1 MTTQRTPRSVPGR
14 HSADLLIDQDKLSAL
29 VGHQVRAVHLRH
41 KPGLSTR
48 AALIDPA
55 SEHPPRWVHVVY
67 PAHTDKLRNALRRRR
82 SRDQFWAREV
92 PRTIAGEQLLLAYGE
107 IDTDP
112 RLQRGLN
119 TVRDTDESVSS
130 RISTGE
136 LAVLRYNP
144 QRRLVLRREIPGT
157 DPLVVRITAR
167 PQNGVHHV
175 LAHLS
180 DAGVPLIQPL
190 AQPAHRYVTLWPWY
204 GTGDLEQVAPAES
217 APYAA
222 AAGRALAAL
231 HAAGASGGL
240 NPVLTVSGELSAV
253 AEDLAR
259 IDPEAGQ
266 RMRKL
271 ADATI
276 ARIDARTW
284 RTGVVHGDFS
294 ADQVLLEDETTRRAP
309 AVALTDFDRAG
320 IGPLAMDLGTF
331 AATELLAVSAPGN
344 EAFNID
350 TLPRTTALAAGYSA
364 SSDGVHRE
372 WVARALLSRVMEPFR
387 AGDPNWAS
395 AIERRLDQ
403 VAKVLA

>member
-1 MTTQRTPRSVPGR
+1 MPTPRTPIAVPGR
-14 HSADLLIDQDKLSAL
+14 HSADLLIDHDKLSAL
-29 VGHQVRAVHLRH
+29 VGQQVRAVHLRH

-55 SEHPPRWVHVVY
+55 SEHPPRWVHVAY

-82 SRDQFWAREV
+82 ARDQFWARVV

-119 TVRDTDESVSS
+119 TVRDTDESVIS
-130 RISTGE
+130 RIGTGE

-144 QRRLVLRREIPGT
+144 QRRLILRREIPGT
-157 DPLVVRITAR
+157 DPVVVRITAR
-167 PQNGVHHV
+167 AQHGIHHA

-180 DAGVPLIQPL
+180 DAGVPLVQPL
-190 AQPAHRYVTLWPWY
+190 AQPSHRHVTRWPWY
-204 GTGDLEQVAPAES
+204 GTGDLAQVAPAKS

-231 HAAGASGGL
+231 HAAPAGGGL
-240 NPVLTVSGELSAV
+240 NPVPAVNGELSAI
-253 AEDLAR
+253 ADDLAH

-266 RMRKL
+266 WMRRL
-271 ADATI
+271 ADATV
-276 ARIDARTW
+276 ARIDARIW

-294 ADQVLLEDETTRRAP
+294 ADQVLLDRAIPRRAP
-309 AVALTDFDRAG
+309 AVALIDFDRAG

-331 AATELLAVSAPGN
+331 AATELLAASTSGN
-344 EAFNID
+344 ESSDID
-350 TLPRTTALAAGYSA
+350 TLPLTASLAAGYSA

-372 WVARALLSRVMEPFR
+372 WVARALLARVMEPFR
-387 AGDPNWAS
+387 AGDPNWAR
-395 AIERRLDQ
+395 AIGCRLDQ
-403 VAKVLA
+403 VASVLA